1 MTMKPEESEASVPQ
15 AIARCEA
22 AQAGYDAAH
31 DDDDAANQLSDAE
44 SDAIEILAETPC
56 ASDAEFVEKLRY
68 LLAHETRI
76 FDGPPDGNHDFGSIV
91 VAVDRHFN
99 VDRDFSQPIVER
111 RQDWEN
117 T

>member
-56 ASDAEFVEKLRY
+56 ASDAEFLEKLRF
-68 LLAHETRI
+68 LVARETRI
-76 FDGPPDGNHDFGSIV
+76 FGLPDCNQEFGPI
-91 VAVDRHFN
+91 AVCQSSLYNQAAGPLTRG
-99 VDRDFSQPIVER
+99 
-111 RQDWEN
+111 
-117 T
+117 